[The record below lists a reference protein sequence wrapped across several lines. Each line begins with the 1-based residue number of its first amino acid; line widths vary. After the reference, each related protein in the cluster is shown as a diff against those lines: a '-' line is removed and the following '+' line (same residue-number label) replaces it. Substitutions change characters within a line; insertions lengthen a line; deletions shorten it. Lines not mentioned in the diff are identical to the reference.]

1 MFEIIKIVVAVLS
14 FVFGWRIWIKV
25 VDRVDELARKKL
37 SDKLYDRLL
46 CVIFFIMFGAIVF
59 SIIR

>member
-25 VDRVDELARKKL
+25 VDKVDELARKKL
-37 SDKLYDRLL
+37 SDKLYDRIL
-46 CVIFFIMFGAIVF
+46 CVIFFIMFCVIVF
-59 SIIR
+59 SIIQ